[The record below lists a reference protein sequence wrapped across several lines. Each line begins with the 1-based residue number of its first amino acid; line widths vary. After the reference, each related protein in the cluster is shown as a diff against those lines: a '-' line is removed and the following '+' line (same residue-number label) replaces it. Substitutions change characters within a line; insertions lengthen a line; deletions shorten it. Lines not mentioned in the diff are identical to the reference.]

1 MVEAS
6 VVENRNGSCGTLAI
20 WARSH
25 VRSSVRTSCP
35 STNTVPAGGS
45 NSRGRRASAVLLPE
59 AVRPTSATVVPAGA
73 WNESRTSAGPA
84 GPRGGGGGG
93 EGGRGRAGG

>member
-1 MVEAS
+1 MFAAS

-59 AVRPTSATVVPAGA
+59 AVRPTS
-73 WNESRTSAGPA
+73 
-84 GPRGGGGGG
+84 
-93 EGGRGRAGG
+93 GRRAIHEMPEQQCQNGVAEHRLCVAEPEEQPGQRQI